1 MNLKLELVEPNDPV
15 LLEPTMPFDFNKP
28 PIDPDQLFAQ
38 LAEIMVE
45 NKGMGLAANQV
56 GIPYSVFVV
65 GDPSNP
71 DSVIP
76 VFNPKILTRTGDLY
90 YAEEGCLTYPGLY
103 VKIKRYN
110 QIRTR
115 YTTNANVT
123 DTIKLSGITS
133 RIFQHEYDHLE
144 GVRFTQRATSYH
156 LGKARKTLKQLQKL
170 RKKNEAM
177 ATRV

>member
-1 MNLKLELVEPNDPV
+1 MNLKLELINPNDPV
-15 LLEPTMPFDFNKP
+15 LNEPTMMFDFDRP

-56 GIPYSVFVV
+56 GIPYSVFVL
-65 GDPSNP
+65 GDPSNA
-71 DSVIP
+71 DSIIP
-76 VFNPKILTRTGDLY
+76 VFNPKILNRTGDLY

-103 VKIKRYN
+103 VKVKRYS

-123 DTIKLSGITS
+123 DTIKLSGVTS
-133 RIFQHEYDHLE
+133 RVFQHEYDHLE
-144 GVRFTQRATSYH
+144 GIKFTQRANPYH
-156 LGKARKTLKQLQKL
+156 LAKARKNLKKVQRL